1 MESTSLVQQIRILCV
16 DDEVNIL
23 SSLKR
28 MLSLAGYEVLTANS
42 GDEGLQS
49 FESIRALLP
58 ERFQFVRDIG
68 TLGFT

>member
-42 GDEGLQS
+42 GDEGLKVLQ
-49 FESIRALLP
+49 RKT
-58 ERFQFVRDIG
+58 G
-68 TLGFT
+68 C